1 MNARAYALEIL
12 QARAT
17 GRTLPAISSRTE
29 LNIQQAYEIAKNI
42 DEIRKGL
49 GEHPIGR
56 SLSVSWNTPHGEDA
70 LARLRWTT
78 LFDATVR
85 YLPSNVCLQSLEGAM
100 HPKIGAVVIFKL
112 AATPTAEASLEQL
125 LDCIEWLAHGIEI
138 LSCPYPDSDFSEADA
153 IAALGLHGTLLIAQ
167 AHPLSQASRAQLGQV
182 LANASVS
189 LSCDG
194 SLIAAGYGSKVLD
207 SPVHALGYLHQQ
219 LKLQSQFP
227 PLQAGEIISTGSWT
241 APITVQAGQ
250 TWSSAFSGLDLAG
263 ISVSFV

>member
-1 MNARAYALEIL
+1 MNARDYALEIL
-12 QARAT
+12 QARAS
-17 GRTLPAISSRTE
+17 GQTLPAVSSRTE
-29 LNIQQAYEIAKNI
+29 LKLEQAYEIAKNI

-49 GEHPIGR
+49 GERPIGR

-70 LARLRWTT
+70 LARLSWTT

-85 YLPSNVCLQSLEGAM
+85 HLPSNVCLQSLEGAM
-100 HPKIGAVVIFKL
+100 RPKISAVVIFKL
-112 AATPTAEASLEQL
+112 ATTPAAEASLEQL
-125 LDCIEWLAHGIEI
+125 VSSIEWMAHGIEI
-138 LSCPYPDSDFSEADA
+138 LVTPYPDEAFSDADA
-153 IAALGLHGTLLIAQ
+153 IAALGLHGTLLIGPAQ
-167 AHPLSQASRAQLGQV
+167 PLSLASRAQLGQL

-207 SPVHALGYLHQQ
+207 SPVHALRYIHQQ

-241 APITVQAGQ
+241 APITVQTGQ

>member
-1 MNARAYALEIL
+1 MNARDYALEIL
-12 QARAT
+12 QARAS

-29 LNIQQAYEIAKNI
+29 LKLELAYEIAKNI

-49 GEHPIGR
+49 GEHAIGR
-56 SLSVSWNTPHGEDA
+56 SLSLSRNTPHGDNA
-70 LARLRWTT
+70 LATLRWTT

-100 HPKIGAVVIFKL
+100 RPMISAVVIFKL
-112 AATPTAEASLEQL
+112 ATTPDAEASLEQL
-125 LDCIEWLAHGIEI
+125 LDCVEWLAHGIEI
-138 LSCPYPDSDFSEADA
+138 MSCPYPGGEISEADE

-182 LANASVS
+182 LANACIS

-219 LKLQSQFP
+219 LKRQTQFP
-227 PLQAGEIISTGSWT
+227 PLQAGEIISTGSWVV
-241 APITVQAGQ
+241 PMSVQAGQ

-263 ISVSFV
+263 ISISFV

>member
-1 MNARAYALEIL
+1 MNARDYALEIL
-12 QARAT
+12 QARAA
-17 GRTLPAISSRTE
+17 GLTLPAISSHTE
-29 LNIQQAYEIAKNI
+29 LDIEQAYEIAKNI

-49 GEHPIGR
+49 GEHAIGR
-56 SLSVSWNTPHGEDA
+56 SLSVSRNILHGEDK

-78 LFDATVR
+78 LFDTTVR
-85 YLPSNVCLQSLEGAM
+85 YLSSNVCLQSLEGAVR
-100 HPKIGAVVIFKL
+100 PKISAVLVFKL
-112 AATPTAEASLEQL
+112 ANTPAADADLEQL
-125 LDCIEWLAHGIEI
+125 ADCIQWLAHGIEI
-138 LSCPYPDSDFSEADA
+138 LVTPYPDEAFSDADA
-153 IAALGLHGTLLIAQ
+153 IAALGLHGTLLIGP
-167 AHPLSQASRAQLGQV
+167 AHPLNQASRAQLGQV

-241 APITVQAGQ
+241 VPMTVQAGQ
-250 TWSSAFSGLDLAG
+250 TWSSAFSGIDLAG